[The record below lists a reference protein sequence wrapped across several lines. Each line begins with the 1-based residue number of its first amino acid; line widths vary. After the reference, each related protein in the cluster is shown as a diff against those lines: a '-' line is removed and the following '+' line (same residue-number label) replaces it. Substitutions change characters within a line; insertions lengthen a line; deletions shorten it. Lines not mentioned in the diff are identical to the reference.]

1 LITGSQTF
9 WIEYCYGQKPVL
21 KYSVSIAIHNHYL
34 SLKVKLN
41 LNILNPISQPNL
53 VRLLLVG
60 FGVVGQSLV
69 KLLLSRSTDLYKLYG
84 VNPRVVACID
94 SHGSAVSTAGLDLQR
109 LLEAKRLLGSV
120 GGYDRSKPNYE
131 LPSLI
136 EKADAEIVI
145 ELTPTNIDSGE
156 PGISNIVA
164 SLKSGKHVIT
174 VNKGPLAL
182 AFPSLLELANYND
195 VKLRF
200 SGTVGGGT
208 PILEFAKR
216 SLKGDNILS
225 FRGILNGTTNYIL
238 SKMEQG
244 LEFNDAFND
253 AKLNG
258 YAEASS
264 LLDIDGFDAAA
275 KLVIMANWIM
285 GMKVTIKDVYRRGI
299 GDINL
304 TDVKR
309 ANKAGKAIK
318 LIGKCENRRLCVEP
332 TELSNTDPICV
343 NGTLNAVTFCSQHS
357 GDHTIIGQGAGGS
370 PTASAVLRDLIDI
383 RTALLL

>member
-1 LITGSQTF
+1 MFRLICQSF
-9 WIEYCYGQKPVL
+9 FEYERKAKF
-21 KYSVSIAIHNHYL
+21 KYI
-34 SLKVKLN
+34 K
-41 LNILNPISQPNL
+41 PNL
-53 VRLLLVG
+53 PPNPVRLLLVG

-94 SHGSAVSTAGLDLQR
+94 SHGSAVSTTGLDLER
-109 LLEAKRLLGSV
+109 LLEAKRLLGTV
-120 GGYDRSKPNYE
+120 GGYDTSKPIYE
-131 LPSLI
+131 LTSLI
-136 EKADAEIVI
+136 EKADAEIVV

-156 PGISNIVA
+156 PGTSNIVA

-216 SLKGDNILS
+216 SLKGDNIVS

-304 TDVKR
+304 TDVKK
-309 ANKAGKAIK
+309 ANKEGKAIK
-318 LIGKCENRRLCVEP
+318 LIGKCENGRLSVEP
-332 TELSNTDPICV
+332 TELPNTDPICV
-343 NGTLNAVTFCSQHS
+343 NGTLNAVTFYSQHS
-357 GDHTIIGQGAGGS
+357 GEQTIIGQGAGGV

-383 RTALLL
+383 RTTLLL